1 MSRDLRP
8 EIDIVIVVPGCVV
21 SHFLL
26 RRYPSILTTLEAA
39 REGRERF
46 RRLLDDQPCDV
57 TINTRSKDPLIDL
70 NLLYG
75 PRIVRTGLGVFAL
88 IVGGAV
94 ALPEPSVHQ
103 AQRRAEQIV
112 IQMDEIPETR
122 QLRRPP
128 PPPRPAVPIETES
141 EDVPDDVT
149 IESTDLDFDDI
160 LDLPPPPP
168 DFVDKGLEEDEP
180 IELWAVEEK
189 PTITHMVPPEYPQV
203 ALKAGVQDVVLVRV
217 LIGKDGKVR
226 EASIMRG
233 KEMFHASAL
242 EAVRQYI
249 FSPALQNDK
258 PVPVWMALP
267 IRFRLIE

>member
-1 MSRDLRP
+1 MN
-8 EIDIVIVVPGCVV
+8 
-21 SHFLL
+21 FLL
-26 RRYPSILTTLEAA
+26 RRFPSILTMLEV
-39 REGRERF
+39 ERERRDQF
-46 RRLLDDQPCDV
+46 QNLLVDRPCDV
-57 TINTRSKDPLIDL
+57 TILTRTKDPTADL
-70 NLLYG
+70 NRLYRSRMLL
-75 PRIVRTGLGVFAL
+75 TGVGVFAL
-88 IVGGAV
+88 IVAGAV
-94 ALPEPSVHQ
+94 VLPEPSIHQ
-103 AQRRAEQIV
+103 AVGRTEQVV

-160 LDLPPPPP
+160 LELPPPPP
-168 DFVDKGLEEDEP
+168 DFVEKGLEEDEP

-189 PTITHMVPPEYPQV
+189 PVIIHMVPPEYPQV
-203 ALKAGVQDVVLVRV
+203 ALKAGVQDIVLVRV
-217 LIGKDGKVR
+217 LIGKDGKVK

-242 EAVRQYI
+242 GAVRQYI